1 MRTLPERQKSSA
13 SGGRPAAP
21 GAGRRYRASTHQW
34 ADVRSRWYTG
44 KHLLDSSFSGRDPG
58 CVNPKDWDAVSL
70 TSPVS
75 DLLMIH
81 RLRYGRTLALGAS
94 RGGCAAYAAH
104 A

>member
-21 GAGRRYRASTHQW
+21 GAGRRDKASTNQW

-58 CVNPKDWDAVSL
+58 CVNPTDWDAASL
-70 TSPVS
+70 TRPLA
-75 DLLMIH
+75 DLLILH
-81 RLRYGRTLALGAS
+81 RLRDARTLPLRAFEARCGA
-94 RGGCAAYAAH
+94 
-104 A
+104 